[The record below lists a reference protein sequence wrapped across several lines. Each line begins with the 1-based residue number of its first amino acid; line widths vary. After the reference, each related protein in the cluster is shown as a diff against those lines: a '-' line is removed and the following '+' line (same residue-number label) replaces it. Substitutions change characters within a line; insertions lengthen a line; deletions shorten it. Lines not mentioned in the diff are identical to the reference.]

1 MSSEKLN
8 LRTLDGGDIEL
19 DLSLFAAIPDK
30 GCLRPSDPGF
40 DDAPDSLFR
49 VNRNLEPAG

>member
-8 LRTLDGGDIEL
+8 LRTLDGGDEL
-19 DLSLFAAIPDK
+19 DLSQFAAIPDK
-30 GCLRPSDPGF
+30 GPHRPSDRGF